1 MTEAPIHQIEF
12 RWDPDYDL
20 TGIAWSFESRT
31 QFDSWNT
38 RLKKHAGVSAR
49 GRTAAA
55 EAPSS
60 AVYLT
65 YPDGMAALI
74 LRSVDP
80 RAMSPANAASGAAR
94 GAGADRLH
102 LVARALIGLG
112 TTLTPDVAMLIAAS
126 DPRGIFNR
134 LPGQVGRGAPLPPM
148 SFSHLIQNA
157 AVPED
162 LERRAQR
169 APGLAPLLAAVLED
183 PARPVTMI
191 LPAEEIRSPVAESR
205 ALALLW
211 ASRRILKPLL
221 TDADGRPLDGWRAEF
236 STCEAPLTGGD
247 GRAEPAVAFRERGL
261 DGPPMHEGP
270 REVRPGDPAA
280 PQGDL
285 SAVAGLL
292 ADAYA
297 AFGDDAAR
305 LVRPVVR
312 DCTTLRDKIFAVACS
327 TEIARAIDPGSVP
340 DVREPVRAPAHAA
353 QRPPAP
359 VREPVPAAA
368 RPAAPPPPEPVRA
381 PSEPVNA
388 PSAAVRPPAP
398 PRGDPHL
405 VRLYGLLRE
414 ITAPAGTVRITD
426 WVAARTA
433 RGAVL
438 DREGFSRVLQI
449 MEGERWFADRV
460 AGLPGGTVRM
470 ADLMEPLFAAGL
482 GDAALE
488 DWLRRA
494 HTNGGLPPVI
504 ADALGVLAARL
515 EPDRADWL
523 VERCL
528 GYAIA
533 QRPDEGAAA
542 AEPAPVVRHESAVAA
557 ALLLPGRTLPAAAI
571 GFLVWTWPALLAVLA
586 VLRLA

>member
-1 MTEAPIHQIEF
+1 MTETPIHQIEF

-31 QFDSWNT
+31 QFESWNN

-80 RAMSPANAASGAAR
+80 RAMSPGNAASSAAR

-112 TTLTPDVAMLIAAS
+112 STLTAEIAMLVAAS
-126 DPRGIFNR
+126 DPRGIFSR
-134 LPGQVGRGAPLPPM
+134 LPGQVGRGTQLQPM
-148 SFSHLIQNA
+148 SFTHLVGNA
-157 AVPED
+157 VATED
-162 LERRAQR
+162 LERRARR
-169 APGLAPLLAAVLED
+169 APGLDALIAAVLEN

-191 LPAEEIRSPVAESR
+191 LPPDEIRSPVAASR

-221 TDADGRPLDGWRAEF
+221 TDADGRPLDGWRAAF

-247 GRAEPAVAFRERGL
+247 GRTEPAVAFRERGL
-261 DGPPMHEGP
+261 EGPPLHEGP
-270 REVRPGDPAA
+270 REVRPGDAA
-280 PQGDL
+280 ARQGDL
-285 SAVAGLL
+285 SAAAGLL

-312 DCTTLRDKIFAVACS
+312 DCATLQDKIVAVACS
-327 TEIARAIDPGSVP
+327 EEITQAIDPGRVP
-340 DVREPVRAPAHAA
+340 VAREPARGLGHAVR
-353 QRPPAP
+353 RPPAP
-359 VREPVPAAA
+359 EPVPSAAPSAATPAAA
-368 RPAAPPPPEPVRA
+368 PPPEPVHA
-381 PSEPVNA
+381 PSVPA
-388 PSAAVRPPAP
+388 RPPAP

-405 VRLYGLLRE
+405 VRLYQQLRDT
-414 ITAPAGTVRITD
+414 TAPAGAARIMD

-438 DREGFSRVLQI
+438 DREGFSSVLRV
-449 MEGERWFADRV
+449 MEGERWFVGRV
-460 AGLPGGTVRM
+460 AGLPDGTARM
-470 ADLMEPLFAAGL
+470 AALMEPLFAAGF
-482 GDAALE
+482 GDDELE
-488 DWLRRA
+488 DRLRRA
-494 HTNGGLPPVI
+494 HANGGLPPVI

-523 VERCL
+523 AERCL
-528 GYAIA
+528 GYALA
-533 QRPDEGAAA
+533 QRPDEGGAPAG
-542 AEPAPVVRHESAVAA
+542 PAPVPRHESAVAA
-557 ALLLPGRTLPAAAI
+557 ALLLPGRRLPGAAV
-571 GFLVWTWPALLAVLA
+571 GLLVWTWPVLLAVLV
-586 VLRLA
+586 VLRLV

>member
-1 MTEAPIHQIEF
+1 MTDAPIHQIEF

-31 QFDSWNT
+31 QFESWNT

-49 GRTAAA
+49 GRSAAA

-80 RAMSPANAASGAAR
+80 RAMSPGNAVSGAGR

-102 LVARALIGLG
+102 LVARALIGLS
-112 TTLTPDVAMLIAAS
+112 TTLTADIAMLIAAS
-126 DPRGIFNR
+126 DPRGIFSR
-134 LPGQVGRGAPLPPM
+134 LPGQVGRGSPLQPM
-148 SFSHLIQNA
+148 SFSHLIGNA
-157 AVPED
+157 AAPED
-162 LERRAQR
+162 LEERARR
-169 APGLAPLLAAVLED
+169 APGLAALLAAVLED
-183 PARPVTMI
+183 PARPVTMV
-191 LPAEEIRSPVAESR
+191 LPPEEIRGPVASSR

-221 TDADGRPLDGWRAEF
+221 TDADGRPLDGWRAAF

-247 GRAEPAVAFRERGL
+247 GRTEPAVAFRDRGL
-261 DGPPMHEGP
+261 EGPPLHEGP

-285 SAVAGLL
+285 SAAAGLL
-292 ADAYA
+292 AEAYA

-305 LVRPVVR
+305 LVRPVVQG
-312 DCTTLRDKIFAVACS
+312 CATLQDKILAVACS
-327 TEIARAIDPGSVP
+327 KEITEAIDPGRVP
-340 DVREPVRAPAHAA
+340 DARQPARVPGRGARWSPV
-353 QRPPAP
+353 PAP
-359 VREPVPAAA
+359 EPVPAAA
-368 RPAAPPPPEPVRA
+368 GPAVGPRPEPVRA
-381 PSEPVNA
+381 PSVPV
-388 PSAAVRPPAP
+388 P
-398 PRGDPHL
+398 PRGDRHL
-405 VRLYGLLRE
+405 VRLYQLLRE
-414 ITAPAGTVRITD
+414 TTAPAGTARIVD

-438 DREGFSRVLQI
+438 DREGFSSVLHV

-460 AGLPGGTVRM
+460 AGLPDGTARM
-470 ADLMEPLFAAGL
+470 AALMEPLFAASF
-482 GDAALE
+482 GDDALE
-488 DWLRRA
+488 DRLRRA
-494 HTNGGLPPVI
+494 HANGGLAPVI

-523 VERCL
+523 AERCL
-528 GYAIA
+528 GYALA
-533 QRPDEGAAA
+533 QR
-542 AEPAPVVRHESAVAA
+542 AEDRTAPAGPAPAPPQESVVAA
-557 ALLLPGRTLPAAAI
+557 ALLLPGRWLPGTAV
-571 GFLVWTWPALLAVLA
+571 GFLVWTWPALLAVLV